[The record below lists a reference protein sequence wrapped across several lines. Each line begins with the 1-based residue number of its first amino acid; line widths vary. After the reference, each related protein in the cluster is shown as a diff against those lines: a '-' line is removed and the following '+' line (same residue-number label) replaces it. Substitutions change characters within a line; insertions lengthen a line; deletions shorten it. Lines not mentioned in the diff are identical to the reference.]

1 MLRALLRLTLI
12 IGLIFAGFAAIST
25 PNLRAQ
31 ELVLGET
38 SVLVPANGQTSLQFE
53 TYCLDFGKTFPAQI
67 GKPLHR
73 ADDEVLR
80 VLKVALEGG
89 YTESDPLQVQLA
101 IWHVIEEKWVFDEG
115 EIPHTLA
122 SEILIAAETADV
134 TPLEGDGIPVTQ
146 AVDDGL
152 VTLASEDFQAI
163 DAPNAAGYE
172 FAYRGQGTL
181 VITNLTN
188 EDIRIFF
195 PFGTVF
201 VRGLASEQNVVAYA
215 TELTLL
221 PTATPLPTVVPTA
234 IPTDTPTAVPTD
246 TPTAIPTDTPMP
258 TPTETPVAPEIL
270 PVTGA
275 SSPPD
280 ASGNSLP
287 LLATLL
293 AAGLFAGGWFLW
305 TRNKPVR

>member
-101 IWHVIEEKWVFDEG
+101 IWHVIEEEWVFDES
-115 EIPHTLA
+115 EIPQTLA
-122 SEILIAAETADV
+122 DELLVAAETADV
-134 TPLEGDGIPVTQ
+134 TPLEGEGIPVTQ
-146 AVDDGL
+146 AVDEGL

-163 DAPNAAGYE
+163 DAPNAAGCE
-172 FAYRGQGTL
+172 
-181 VITNLTN
+181 
-188 EDIRIFF
+188 
-195 PFGTVF
+195 
-201 VRGLASEQNVVAYA
+201 
-215 TELTLL
+215 
-221 PTATPLPTVVPTA
+221 
-234 IPTDTPTAVPTD
+234 
-246 TPTAIPTDTPMP
+246 
-258 TPTETPVAPEIL
+258 
-270 PVTGA
+270 
-275 SSPPD
+275 
-280 ASGNSLP
+280 
-287 LLATLL
+287 
-293 AAGLFAGGWFLW
+293 
-305 TRNKPVR
+305 

>member
-12 IGLIFAGFAAIST
+12 IGLIFAGSAAITT
-25 PNLRAQ
+25 PDLRAQ
-31 ELVLGET
+31 ERVLGET
-38 SVLVPANGQTSLQFE
+38 SVLVPANGQTTLQFE
-53 TYCLDFGKTFPAQI
+53 TYCLDFGKDFPTQI

-73 ADDEVLR
+73 ADDAVLR

-101 IWHVIEEKWVFDEG
+101 IWQVIEGKWVFDEN

-122 SEILIAAETADV
+122 GEILVAAETADV
-134 TPLEGDGIPVTQ
+134 TPLQGEGIPVTQ
-146 AVDDGL
+146 AVDEGL
-152 VTLASEDFQAI
+152 VTLASENFQAV

-188 EDIRIFF
+188 EEIRIFF

-201 VRGLASEQNVVAYA
+201 IRGLESEQNVVAYA

-221 PTATPLPTVVPTA
+221 PTPTAVPTDTPTA

-246 TPTAIPTDTPMP
+246 TPTAVPA
-258 TPTETPVAPEIL
+258 PTETPAAPEIL

-293 AAGLFAGGWFLW
+293 SAGLFAGGWFLW
-305 TRNKPVR
+305 ARRRPLS

>member
-101 IWHVIEEKWVFDEG
+101 IWHVIEGKWVFDES
-115 EIPHTLA
+115 EIPHDLA
-122 SEILIAAETADV
+122 GEIMTAAETADV
-134 TPLEGDGIPVTQ
+134 TPLQGEGISVTQ
-146 AVDDGL
+146 AVDEGL
-152 VTLASEDFQAI
+152 VTLASEDFQAV

-201 VRGLASEQNVVAYA
+201 IRGLESEQNVVAYA

-221 PTATPLPTVVPTA
+221 S
-234 IPTDTPTAVPTD
+234 TPTPTQTPVPTD
-246 TPTAIPTDTPMP
+246 TPTPVPDTPTPMP

-280 ASGNSLP
+280 SNSTSLP
-287 LLATLL
+287 LMVTLL

-305 TRNKPVR
+305 TRNKPLR